1 MPSKTLDFNR
11 IMILDGAMGT
21 VLQSRGLKPGGVPEL
36 LNLEQPELLRGVYRD
51 YIAAGSDVIYANTF
65 GANALKLSRTG
76 KSVAEIVSAAIRLA
90 KEAAAGTEVKV
101 ALDVGPL
108 GELLEPMGTLPFER
122 AYELF
127 AEVVR
132 AGAAAG
138 ADLAVIETMTDLY
151 ETRAALL
158 AVKENSD
165 LPVLVTMSFEESGR
179 TFTGCTV
186 ASMAHTLTGLGADA
200 IGLNCSL
207 GPDRLAPLLRELC
220 EHTPLPVIAKPNAGL
235 PDPVDGHYDMD
246 AGAFANILAPMAE
259 AGVSVFGGCC
269 GTSPDYVRAVAQ
281 RLKGREPARRAPK
294 RESFLCTPVKP
305 LPITGVRVIGERINP
320 TGKKRFQQAL
330 LENDMD
336 YILDLAVQQED
347 AGADI
352 LDVNV
357 GYPGVDEASM
367 LPRVVKALQ
376 GTVSLP
382 LMLDSSNAEALAAA
396 LRVYNG
402 KAVVNSVNGDAEV
415 QARILP
421 LIKKYGAAVVG
432 LTLDK
437 NGVPQ
442 TAEQRFA
449 IAKRIL
455 AAALSYG
462 IPRED
467 VWIDC
472 LTLTVSAQQEQAR
485 ETLTALRRVRE
496 ELGLQTVLGV
506 SNISFGL
513 PNRPLVTRTFLVE
526 AMHAGLTLPILNPNQ
541 TELMDAVAA
550 FRVLSGED
558 ESCRAYVE
566 RFADYEPPKAGASV
580 IVSPAKKEKPAQS
593 AALTLDDAVIRGLRA
608 EAAALA
614 TELLETETELAL
626 VDGHLIPALDKV
638 GEGYEAGRVFLPQL
652 LSAAQAAQAVFEV
665 IRTRLAEKGGESV
678 KRGKLLVAT
687 VRGDVHDIGKNIV
700 KTVLENYGYEVVD
713 LGRDVPPE
721 AVAAAVREQGI
732 RLVGLSALMT
742 TTLSAMEETVSLL
755 RQLPE
760 PPRTF
765 VGGAVVTPDY
775 AKRIGADYY
784 AKDAKASVEIAREIF
799 GQ

>member
-1 MPSKTLDFNR
+1 MPSKLDFNK
-11 IMILDGAMGT
+11 ILILDGAMGT

-36 LNLEQPELLRGVYRD
+36 LNLEQPELLMGVYRD

-65 GANALKLSRTG
+65 GANALKLERTG
-76 KSVAEIVSAAIRLA
+76 KSVAEIVSAAVKLA
-90 KEAAAGTEVKV
+90 KEAAEGTGVKV
-101 ALDVGPL
+101 ALDIGPL
-108 GELLEPMGTLPFER
+108 GELLEPMGTMPFER

-127 AEVVR
+127 QEIAR
-132 AGAAAG
+132 AGAAAD

-151 ETRAALL
+151 ETKAALL
-158 AVKENSD
+158 AVKENTD

-207 GPDRLAPLLRELC
+207 GPDKLAPLLRELC
-220 EHTPLPVIAKPNAGL
+220 ENTPIPVIAKPNAGL

-246 AGAFANILAPMAE
+246 AASFADILVPMAD

-269 GTSPDYVRAVAQ
+269 GTSPDYVRGVADK
-281 RLKGREPARRAPK
+281 LKGRGPAK
-294 RESFLCTPVKP
+294 RVPRQESFVCTPVRP
-305 LPITGVRVIGERINP
+305 LPINGVRVIGERINP

-330 LENDMD
+330 LENDLD
-336 YILDLAVQQED
+336 YILDVAVAQED

-357 GYPGVDEASM
+357 GYPGVDEVTM

-376 GTVSLP
+376 GTVPLP
-382 LMLDSSNAEALAAA
+382 LMLDSSNAEALEAG

-402 KAVVNSVNGDAEV
+402 KAAVNSVNGDAAVLERV
-415 QARILP
+415 LP
-421 LIKKYGAAVVG
+421 IVKKYGASVVG
-432 LTLDK
+432 LCLDK

-449 IAKRIL
+449 IAGRIL
-455 AAALSYG
+455 DAALSHG
-462 IPRED
+462 IPKED

-485 ETLTALRRVRE
+485 ETLKALRMVRE

-526 AMHAGLTLPILNPNQ
+526 ALHAGLTLPILNPNL

-566 RFADYEPPKAGASV
+566 RFADYAPPAQSASNV
-580 IVSPAKKEKPAQS
+580 VSSTKKEKPAQS
-593 AALTLDDAVIRGLRA
+593 AVLTLDDAIVRGLKA

-614 TELLETETELAL
+614 KEALQSETELSL

-638 GEGYEAGRVFLPQL
+638 GEGYEAGKVFLPQL
-652 LSAAQAAQAVFEV
+652 LSAAQAAQSVFEV
-665 IRTRLAEKGGESV
+665 IRTNLANKGAESV
-678 KRGKLLVAT
+678 KRDKLLVAT

-700 KTVLENYGYEVVD
+700 KTVLENYGYDVID

-721 AVAAAVREQGI
+721 AVVKAVQEQNI

-742 TTLSAMEETVSLL
+742 TTLPAMEETVALL
-755 RQLPE
+755 RKLPE
-760 PPRTF
+760 APKTF
-765 VGGAVVTPDY
+765 VGGAVVTPEY
-775 AKRIGADYY
+775 AERIGADFY
-784 AKDAKASVEIAREIF
+784 AKDAKASVEIARKVF